1 MLLTIGER
9 LEDLRKERSLTLNEL
24 AKATKI
30 SRSALNKYEH
40 NDFKDISPFSITTLA
55 KFYGVTA
62 DYLMGLSDMKNP
74 SNTEIHELHLSD
86 KMLEVLKSGKLNNYL
101 LGEIVA
107 HKYFQKLMLDIEV
120 YVDRIAS
127 MQVANLNAWLSAIE
141 REVVNRYH
149 PDENDL
155 HMNTLKAAYIDED
168 SFFLHTVHLD
178 FDSIIGDIKDAY
190 KETEAPSA
198 GNDQADRMM
207 QNVVQALSAK
217 NMDLETVSRFIC
229 KELHIK
235 YDKLSKDEVL
245 TLIGILQKSDDLKS
259 AISRRG
265 KAGLPKR

>member
-1 MLLTIGER
+1 MLLTMGER
-9 LEDLRKERSLTLNEL
+9 FEDLRKGHNLTLNEL

-40 NDFKDISPFSITTLA
+40 NDFKDISPFSISTLA
-55 KFYGVTA
+55 RFYDVTA
-62 DYLMGLSDMKNP
+62 DYLMGLSDMENH
-74 SNTEIHELHLSD
+74 SNAEIHELHLSD

-120 YVDRIAS
+120 YVDRIVS
-127 MQVANLNAWLSAIE
+127 MQIANLNAWLSLTEKEI
-141 REVVNRYH
+141 VNRYH

-155 HMNTLKAAYIDED
+155 HMHTLKAAHIDED
-168 SFFLHTVHLD
+168 SFFLHAIHLD
-178 FDSIIGDIKDAY
+178 LDSIIGDIKDAHREI
-190 KETEAPSA
+190 ETPSA

-207 QNVVQALSAK
+207 QDVVQALSTK

-229 KELHIK
+229 KRLNIK

-259 AISRRG
+259 VVNKRG